1 MEENYIKSHNSYI
14 ERKKTKKIR
23 VGDVFIG
30 GDAPVSVQ
38 SMTNTDTRNVK
49 ATVEQIKKV
58 EEVVCD
64 TVRVAVPDE
73 EAARA
78 IKPIKREIKIPLV
91 ADIHFDYRLAIE
103 SIRNGADKIRIN
115 PGNIGGKDRVLQVV
129 KVAGEHCVPIRI
141 GINSGSI
148 EKNILKKY
156 NGVTPEAMVESA
168 LGHAEIL
175 EECGYGQIILSLKA
189 SSVPMTIAAYRLI
202 SQKTDYPL
210 HIGVTEAG
218 TVFHG
223 TIKSAAGLGCLLAEG
238 IGDTL
243 RVSLTGDPVEEVRV
257 GNAILKAL
265 GIGKKGI
272 EIVSCPTCGR
282 TQIDLIDIA
291 KQVEERVGN
300 IQNDIKIAIM
310 GCAVNGPGEAREAD
324 LGIAGG
330 KGEALLFKKGEI
342 IRKIPQD
349 RIVDELIEEIEKL

>member
-1 MEENYIKSHNSYI
+1 MEEVNIKSNI
-14 ERKKTKKIR
+14 ERKKTKKVR
-23 VGDVFIG
+23 VGNVFIG
-30 GDAPVSVQ
+30 GDAPVLVQ
-38 SMTNTDTRNVK
+38 SMTNTDTRDVK
-49 ATVEQIKKV
+49 ATVEQIKEL
-58 EEVVCD
+58 EEAGCD
-64 TVRVAVPDE
+64 IVRVAVPDE

-78 IKPIKREIKIPLV
+78 IKPIKKEIKIPLV

-103 SIRNGADKIRIN
+103 SVRNGADKIRIN
-115 PGNIGGKDRVLQVV
+115 PGNIGGRDRVLQVV
-129 KVAGEHCVPIRI
+129 KAAEEHSVPIRI
-141 GINSGSI
+141 GINSGSV
-148 EKNILKKY
+148 EKNLLKKY

-168 LGHAEIL
+168 LNHAKIL
-175 EECGYGQIILSLKA
+175 EECGFDQIVLSLKA
-189 SSVPMTIAAYRLI
+189 SSVPMTIAAYRLM
-202 SQKTDYPL
+202 SQKTHYPL

-223 TIKSAAGLGCLLAEG
+223 TVKSAAGLGCLLAEG

-282 TQIDLIDIA
+282 TQINLIDIA
-291 KQVEERVGN
+291 EQIEERVKN
-300 IQNDIKIAIM
+300 IKKDIKIAIM

-324 LGIAGG
+324 IGIAGG
-330 KGEALLFKKGEI
+330 KNEALLFKKGEI

-349 RIVDELIEEIEKL
+349 RIVEELIEEIEKL